1 MAEKDNYQLD
11 ATSGIHYSKITEYAV
26 CVNNQDPKRA
36 GRIRAVKPFGENVT
50 GTKIT
55 NPMQYIKDR
64 DIEAAKNNTYV
75 PWGKDDIYLHA
86 PFLPLHIN
94 VVPQPL
100 EGVKL
105 IKSEIGKGA
114 IQEEYIGPY
123 ISEEG
128 YIQNDSYEHGFQ
140 NTQQGMQDKGG
151 LPYAPIGQNTES
163 KINPQGQA
171 YEVGGK
177 GSFANPDDVSLVGRN
192 NTDIILGMKDKVYP
206 PIINPPTLEEYPQI
220 LIRAGKLTYN
230 EGVKSRPTANHY
242 QTMIQ
247 LNHHENEMYL
257 HSENKKETFTP
268 DAPLATL
275 IEYYIDQT
283 NLSTGIISGTIT
295 LYKMPLL
302 DSQGTIFMAGE
313 FGPETKIKNVDFTGA
328 PKPLNQVAQMS
339 FNNVPDMT
347 RLGQLIK
354 DFIEQVDK
362 AQWSEFIK
370 PIDLGDGLSTI
381 SKSYNPNVDL
391 NSRNGIGAYL
401 QRAHPLYYRPKESTR
416 ILMDGAEPW
425 PTGGATWAASQ
436 GTLSD
441 LKELIKSDG
450 VETEGY
456 GLAYTDDSAVREPQ
470 PEEKNTMQK
479 VIKVN
484 RGIQQGFITAASE
497 RIYLLSHNRAELG
510 KITLNTNYGISQKKF
525 IEEIDEKTN
534 ALVRGEELLKLL
546 EKIVEFTSNHT
557 HAFPGLAP
565 VPTAHGGSTV
575 GELNGMLLEAP
586 FKILNQNIRIN

>member
-1 MAEKDNYQLD
+1 MAEKDNYRLN
-11 ATSGIHYSKITEYAV
+11 ASSGIHYSKITEYAV

-55 NPMQYIKDR
+55 NPMQFIKDR
-64 DIEAAKNNTYV
+64 DIDAAKNNEYV
-75 PWGKDDIYLHA
+75 PWGKDDKYVHG

-94 VVPQPL
+94 VSPQPL
-100 EGVKL
+100 EGIKL
-105 IKSEIGKGA
+105 IKSEIGKGT

-140 NTQQGMQDKGG
+140 NTQQGMQDKGS
-151 LPYAPIGQNTES
+151 LPYAPVGKNTEP

-171 YEVGGK
+171 YEVAGK
-177 GSFANPDDVSLVGRN
+177 GSFANPDDVRVVGRN
-192 NTDIILGMKDKVYP
+192 NTDIILGMKAKVYP
-206 PIINPPTLEEYPQI
+206 PIIAPPTLDEYPQI

-230 EGVKSRPTANHY
+230 KGVKSRPTANPY

-257 HSENKKETFTP
+257 HSESKKETFTP

-275 IEYYIDQT
+275 VEYYIDQA
-283 NLSTGIISGTIT
+283 NLGAGIISGTIT
-295 LYKMPLL
+295 LYKMPLQ
-302 DSQGTIFMAGE
+302 DSQGTIFMASE
-313 FGPETKIKNVDFTGA
+313 FGPETVIKNVDFTGA

-339 FNNVPDMT
+339 FNLIPNMT
-347 RLGQLIK
+347 ELGNLIN
-354 DFIEQVDK
+354 DFIDQIDRGK
-362 AQWSEFIK
+362 WSEFIK
-370 PIDLGDGLSTI
+370 PIDIPGATV

-391 NSRNGIGAYL
+391 NIRNGVGAYL

-416 ILMDGAEPW
+416 ILMDGAEPA
-425 PTGGATWAASQ
+425 PGGGATWPTSQ
-436 GTLSD
+436 GSLSE
-441 LKELIKSDG
+441 LKELIKLSG

-456 GLAYTDDSAVREPQ
+456 GLAYTDDTAVREPK
-470 PEEKNTMQK
+470 PEEKNITQK
-479 VIKVN
+479 VLKVN
-484 RGIQQGFITAASE
+484 GGIQQGFITAASE

-534 ALVRGEELLKLL
+534 SLVRGEELLKLL